1 MSHLDYCFCPNSSLE
16 SVLNSSKALL
26 LKFKTSHVIP
36 VLSCPSCAFPD
47 PYLLGPL
54 SLNLCPAALLCL
66 TTVTPHSLL
75 RILTLSGCSCLWI
88 SLLVAVPSAWVDL
101 ALGYL
106 YTQHTQFFR
115 SLLRCLFLMGPV
127 LITRFKLKS
136 PLSALHLSF
145 LFSFSILMLC
155 YIYFVAVQ
163 SLNCVQLFAKLC
175 PTHGL

>member
-1 MSHLDYCFCPNSSLE
+1 M
-16 SVLNSSKALL
+16 LL
-26 LKFKTSHVIP
+26 LVNP
-36 VLSCPSCAFPD
+36 
-47 PYLLGPL
+47 
-54 SLNLCPAALLCL
+54 
-66 TTVTPHSLL
+66 
-75 RILTLSGCSCLWI
+75 
-88 SLLVAVPSAWVDL
+88 LLVAVPSAWVDL

-106 YTQHTQFFR
+106 PAQHTQFFG

-163 SLNCVQLFAKLC
+163 SPSCIQLFAKFC